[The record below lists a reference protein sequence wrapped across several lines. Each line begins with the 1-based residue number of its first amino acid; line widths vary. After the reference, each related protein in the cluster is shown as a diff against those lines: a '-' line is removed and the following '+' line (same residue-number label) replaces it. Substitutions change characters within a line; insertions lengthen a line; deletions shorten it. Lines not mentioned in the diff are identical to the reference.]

1 MQYKK
6 IISGNTVIEYF
17 LPCFGKEIVLVNGR
31 VLSKKRAFW
40 GVDHRFKVIENGKEV
55 RFYLSNKPE
64 HGLELRRNGQLEQK
78 NLPTEY
84 LYRPFNRIKLKGV
97 QHLEAFKLKSALLYF
112 QDALKIDKKDPD
124 IYFYMACTFSLLEQ
138 AKNGFE
144 ALARAVEY
152 KLYDPD
158 LILTHDM
165 LAFLRTHDAFEGFLN
180 SGFKTFD
187 PTLFIDEELE

>member
-31 VLSKKRAFW
+31 VVSKKKALFAA
-40 GVDHRFKVIENGKEV
+40 DHRFKVIENGKEV
-55 RFYLSNKPE
+55 RFYLSIKE
-64 HGLELRRNGQLEQK
+64 GGLELRRNGQLEQK
-78 NLPTEY
+78 NLPTAY
-84 LYRPFNRIKLKGV
+84 LYRPFNRIKLKV
-97 QHLEAFKLKSALLYF
+97 IQHLEAFKLKSALLYF
-112 QDALKIDKKDPD
+112 QEALKIDKKDPD

-187 PTLFIDEELE
+187 PTLFIDEELG